1 MSDPVNLLNESMDTE
16 ETVESESRQ
25 LLRPVKGRWIAGVA
39 AGVSRRFRIP
49 VWIVRI
55 LLVLL
60 TLPLSYYPLFE
71 LIDNVDDRLSWLAL
85 PALLAMQPFGIILP
99 VGWGMVLYLMG
110 WIMIPREDAEFLG
123 YEKRMALLP
132 YPGRAGIYLAASLIA
147 SWAGSQYYATRYSE
161 VPYDLILLFTVVFWP
176 SLLVLAAARFRA
188 LGTVIS
194 AITGCGLVVLS
205 WVLYANAEDST
216 SLMGL
221 LIVNTVT
228 TPPALLVIWLA
239 EWQRRRRIL
248 RTHNHRETATDS
260 NGGVLE
266 DS

>member
-1 MSDPVNLLNESMDTE
+1 MDTE
-16 ETVESESRQ
+16 ETVEPGSRQ

-39 AGVSRRFRIP
+39 AGVSSRLRIR
-49 VWIVRI
+49 VWIVRT

-60 TLPLSYYPLFE
+60 TLPFSYYPLFIS
-71 LIDNVDDRLSWLAL
+71 LDRSRDADLSWLAF
-85 PALLAMQPFGIILP
+85 PALLATLPFGPLLP
-99 VGWGMVLYLMG
+99 VSWGIVLYLMG
-110 WIMIPREDAEFLG
+110 WMMIPREDAAFLR
-123 YEKRMALLP
+123 YEKGTALLP

-147 SWAGSQYYATRYSE
+147 SWVGSQYYATRYSE
-161 VPYDLILLFTVVFWP
+161 VPYELIYLFAAVFWP

-188 LGTVIS
+188 LGAVTSSI
-194 AITGCGLVVLS
+194 AGFGLIILS

-221 LIVNTVT
+221 IMVNTVT
-228 TPPALLVIWLA
+228 VPPALLIIWVA
-239 EWQRRRRIL
+239 EWQRRQRIL
-248 RTHNHRETATDS
+248 RTHKHRETSTDP